1 MTNANTTELEAVNS
15 MLATIG
21 EAPVNSITGTL
32 PLDASLAKNTL
43 NEINREVQSAGW
55 HFNSRTKYTLS
66 LDTDSKIPLAD
77 NIMRVDLDIN
87 QYTPTEFDVIK
98 QGSFLFNKVGNTF
111 TFDQAL
117 DANVILYLDFT
128 DLPENAR
135 RYITLRASRIFQDRT
150 IGGNTLHRYASVD
163 EANALALLK
172 QEETQTGNH
181 NIFNNYDTYN
191 IINRGN
197 KITE

>member
-55 HFNSRTKYTLS
+55 HFNMRYDYTLS
-66 LDTDSKIPLAD
+66 LDTDNKIPLAD
-77 NIMRVDLDIN
+77 NIMRVDLN
-87 QYTPTEFDVIK
+87 PNKYSVTEFDIIK
-98 QGSFLFNKVGNTF
+98 QGSFLFNKKGNTF

-117 DANVILYLDFT
+117 DAVVTLYLDFT

>member
-1 MTNANTTELEAVNS
+1 MPNTNTTELEAVNS

-66 LDTDSKIPLAD
+66 LDTDSKIPLAE
-77 NIMRVDLDIN
+77 NIMRVDLNPDK
-87 QYTPTEFDVIK
+87 YSVTEYDVIK
-98 QGSFLFNKVGNTF
+98 QGSFLFNKKGNTF
-111 TFDQAL
+111 VFDKAL
-117 DANVILYLDFT
+117 DAVVTLYLDFT

-150 IGGNTLHRYASVD
+150 IGGNTLHRYSSVD

-181 NIFNNYDTYN
+181 SIFNNYDTYS
-191 IINRGN
+191 IISRGN
-197 KITE
+197 KVIE